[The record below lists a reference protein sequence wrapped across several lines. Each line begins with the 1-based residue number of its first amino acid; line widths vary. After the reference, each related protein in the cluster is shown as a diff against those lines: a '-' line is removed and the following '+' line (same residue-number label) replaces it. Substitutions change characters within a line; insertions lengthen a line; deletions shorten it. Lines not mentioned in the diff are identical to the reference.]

1 MGNIEAKT
9 INYSKRFNTKFSGV
23 FYRESITNDKLDKTY
38 YIRYKD
44 KNNKD
49 KEIKIGKYSEGFREN
64 YCNQLRNEIITKQRI
79 GEEPPAAT
87 RNKKKKILSIE
98 TISENYFSEKK
109 EGGYKGTDES
119 NYKNYILPY
128 FKTLDFENISK
139 NDIQIFS
146 NQLKKTKSL
155 IKKELISDKTIN
167 NILNFLKTLIK
178 YAFKNDYIKND
189 FSKYIQ
195 LLEIDNARER
205 FLTKDEIKLLFD
217 YSKDDETLYLLFKLA
232 LNTGARLATLLNIH
246 KKDIDFT
253 HDLLT
258 LKDFK
263 NNSTYKAFLT
273 DDLKALLE
281 KRVSP
286 LKPNDKLFISNPER
300 RLRAK
305 LDELFNKDIDD
316 NDRKNKIVFHSLRH
330 TFASHLAI
338 NGTPIF
344 TIQKLMNHKDI
355 RMTLRYAK
363 LSPDSGRE
371 AIKDLYKFNL
381 NLKKLKI
388 D

>member
-1 MGNIEAKT
+1 VGNIEAKT
-9 INYSKRFNTKFSGV
+9 INYSKRFNTKFNGV

-44 KNNKD
+44 KDNKD

-79 GEEPPAAT
+79 GEEPPAAA
-87 RNKKKKILSIE
+87 RNKRKKILSIE
-98 TISENYFSEKK
+98 TISENYFSERK
-109 EGGYKGTDES
+109 EGQNKGTDKS
-119 NYKNYILPY
+119 NYKNYISPY

-139 NDIQIFS
+139 DDIQVFT

-155 IKKELISDKTIN
+155 IKKDLISDKTIN
-167 NILNFLKTLIK
+167 NILNFLKALIK
-178 YAFKNDYIKND
+178 YAFRNDYIKND

-205 FLTKDEIKLLFD
+205 FLTKDEIKLLFE

-232 LNTGARLATLLNIH
+232 LNTGGRLATLLNIH

-253 HDLLT
+253 HDLIT

-273 DDLKALLE
+273 DDLKVLLE
-281 KRVSP
+281 KRVNS
-286 LKPNDKLFISNPER
+286 LKPNDMLFTSNPER

-363 LSPDSGRE
+363 LSPDSGRKS
-371 AIKDLYKFNL
+371 ILNL
-381 NLKKLKI
+381 NF
-388 D
+388 

>member
-1 MGNIEAKT
+1 MGNIEAKI

-281 KRVSP
+281 KRVNS

-371 AIKDLYKFNL
+371 AVINL
-381 NLKKLKI
+381 GL
-388 D
+388 

>member
-217 YSKDDETLYLLFKLA
+217 YSKGDETLYLLFKLA

-281 KRVSP
+281 KRVNS

-371 AIKDLYKFNL
+371 AVINL
-381 NLKKLKI
+381 GL
-388 D
+388 

>member
-205 FLTKDEIKLLFD
+205 FLTKNEIKLLFD

-273 DDLKALLE
+273 DDLKALLD
-281 KRVSP
+281 KRVNS

-371 AIKDLYKFNL
+371 AVINL
-381 NLKKLKI
+381 GL
-388 D
+388 

>member
-139 NDIQIFS
+139 NDMQIFS

-217 YSKDDETLYLLFKLA
+217 YSKDDETLYLLFKIA

-281 KRVSP
+281 KRVNS

-371 AIKDLYKFNL
+371 AVINL
-381 NLKKLKI
+381 GL
-388 D
+388 

>member
-281 KRVSP
+281 KRVNS

-338 NGTPIF
+338 NETPIF

-371 AIKDLYKFNL
+371 AVINL
-381 NLKKLKI
+381 GL
-388 D
+388 

>member
-273 DDLKALLE
+273 DDLKGLLE
-281 KRVSP
+281 KRVNS

-371 AIKDLYKFNL
+371 AVINL
-381 NLKKLKI
+381 GL
-388 D
+388 

>member
-205 FLTKDEIKLLFD
+205 FLNKDEIKLLFD
-217 YSKDDETLYLLFKLA
+217 YSKGDETLYLRFKLA

-281 KRVSP
+281 KRVNS

-316 NDRKNKIVFHSLRH
+316 NDRKNKIVFHSLRQ

-371 AIKDLYKFNL
+371 AVINL
-381 NLKKLKI
+381 GL
-388 D
+388 

>member
-232 LNTGARLATLLNIH
+232 LNTGGRLATLLNIH

-273 DDLKALLE
+273 DDLKGLLE
-281 KRVSP
+281 KRVNS

-371 AIKDLYKFNL
+371 AVINL
-381 NLKKLKI
+381 GL
-388 D
+388 

>member
-246 KKDIDFT
+246 KKDVDFT

-281 KRVSP
+281 KRVNS

-371 AIKDLYKFNL
+371 AVINL
-381 NLKKLKI
+381 GL
-388 D
+388 

>member
-139 NDIQIFS
+139 NDIQIFF

-281 KRVSP
+281 KRVNS
-286 LKPNDKLFISNPER
+286 LKLNDKLFISNPER

-330 TFASHLAI
+330 TFASYLAI

-363 LSPDSGRE
+363 LSPNSGRE
-371 AIKDLYKFNL
+371 SIL
-381 NLKKLKI
+381 NLKF
-388 D
+388 

>member
-1 MGNIEAKT
+1 M
-9 INYSKRFNTKFSGV
+9 
-23 FYRESITNDKLDKTY
+23 
-38 YIRYKD
+38 
-44 KNNKD
+44 
-49 KEIKIGKYSEGFREN
+49 
-64 YCNQLRNEIITKQRI
+64 
-79 GEEPPAAT
+79 
-87 RNKKKKILSIE
+87 
-98 TISENYFSEKK
+98 
-109 EGGYKGTDES
+109 
-119 NYKNYILPY
+119 PY

-205 FLTKDEIKLLFD
+205 FLTKNEIKLLFD

-273 DDLKALLE
+273 DDLKALLD
-281 KRVSP
+281 KRVNS

-371 AIKDLYKFNL
+371 AVINL
-381 NLKKLKI
+381 GL
-388 D
+388 

>member
-9 INYSKRFNTKFSGV
+9 INYSKRFNTKFNGV

-44 KNNKD
+44 KDNKD

-79 GEEPPAAT
+79 GEEPPAAA
-87 RNKKKKILSIE
+87 RNKRKKILSIE
-98 TISENYFSEKK
+98 TISENYFSERK
-109 EGGYKGTDES
+109 EGQNKGTDKS
-119 NYKNYILPY
+119 NFKNYILPY
-128 FKTLDFENISK
+128 FKNLDFENISK
-139 NDIQIFS
+139 DDIQVFT

-155 IKKELISDKTIN
+155 IKKDLISDKTIN
-167 NILNFLKTLIK
+167 NILNFLKALIK
-178 YAFKNDYIKND
+178 YAFRNDYIKND

-205 FLTKDEIKLLFD
+205 FLTKDEIKQLFE

-232 LNTGARLATLLNIH
+232 LNTGGRLATLLNIH

-253 HDLLT
+253 HDLIT

-273 DDLKALLE
+273 DDLKELLE
-281 KRVSP
+281 KRVNS
-286 LKPNDKLFISNPER
+286 LKPNDMLFTSNPER

-305 LDELFNKDIDD
+305 LDELFNKDIND

-371 AIKDLYKFNL
+371 AVKNL
-381 NLKKLKI
+381 RL
-388 D
+388 

>member
-178 YAFKNDYIKND
+178 YAFKNDYIKTD

-281 KRVSP
+281 KRVNS

-371 AIKDLYKFNL
+371 AVINL
-381 NLKKLKI
+381 GL
-388 D
+388 